1 MIELLKNIHKQNKDK
16 IDKLVVRYYVDV
28 DIEPEEF
35 QQKILEISAMLLA
48 EIEGIIRVNDH
59 DN

>member
-1 MIELLKNIHKQNKDK
+1 MIELLKNIHKQNKEK
-16 IDKLVVRYYVDV
+16 IDKLVVRYYVDM

-35 QQKILEISAMLLA
+35 QQKTLEISAMLLA